1 MRTHTFLFDCIYRLC
16 DVEVCKAAMGEVVE
30 LCGKVATLASPV
42 VCNSSPEGF
51 LPGSQVITDTQT
63 WFDMV
68 YCSKL
73 MYM

>member
-1 MRTHTFLFDCIYRLC
+1 M
-16 DVEVCKAAMGEVVE
+16 EVCKAAMGEVVE

-63 WFDMV
+63 WFDMCTAASLYV
-68 YCSKL
+68 A
-73 MYM
+73 